1 MRIPL
6 LSLIMLI
13 LVVTVA
19 CSSTNDNDQILATD
33 ETVEVSSY
41 RAITIDE
48 LADAMANTDRDY
60 TVINVHIPYQGEIDG
75 TDYNIAFDDLDA
87 LTEAL
92 PDRDA
97 PIILYC
103 RSGNMSEQATNDLI
117 ELGYTQVYDVP
128 GGMNAWQA
136 DGHSLIDNQ

>member
-6 LSLIMLI
+6 LSLIMLV

-19 CSSTNDNDQILATD
+19 CSSTNDSDQIVATN
-33 ETVEVSSY
+33 ETVEEASY
-41 RAITIDE
+41 RTITIDE
-48 LADAMANTDRDY
+48 LADVMTDTDSLY
-60 TVINVHIPYQGEIDG
+60 TVVNVHIPYQGEIDG
-75 TDYNIAFDDLDA
+75 TNYNIAFDDLDA

-92 PDRDA
+92 PRDA

-136 DGHSLIDNQ
+136 DGHSLINNQ

>member
-6 LSLIMLI
+6 LSLIMLV

-19 CSSTNDNDQILATD
+19 CSSTNDSDQIVATN
-33 ETVEVSSY
+33 ETVEEASY
-41 RAITIDE
+41 RTITIDE
-48 LADAMANTDRDY
+48 LADVMTDTDSLY
-60 TVINVHIPYQGEIDG
+60 TVVNVHIPYQGEIDG
-75 TDYNIAFDDLDA
+75 TNYNIAFDDLDA